1 MIRFGS
7 EDQLAAPKD
16 GMRHGAKLSLIF
28 MFLDAYVLV
37 IVARS
42 PLQYLIKG
50 KLAAGNLRVIVFK
63 NNRS

>member
-1 MIRFGS
+1 MVIRFGS

-28 MFLDAYVLV
+28 VFLDACVLV

-63 NNRS
+63 NK